1 MNAFKIY
8 WIKLTLQKL
17 PNWSRCSNGAIYKST
32 AYNDIWEI
40 EADRKGTLFN
50 NYSSLLGANMS
61 KL

>member
-50 NYSSLLGANMS
+50 NYSYY
-61 KL
+61 